1 MTRLL
6 DIEIQV
12 GRTGALT
19 PVAKLE
25 PVFVGGVTV
34 SNATLHN
41 EDEIRRKDLQIGD
54 TVIVRR
60 AGDVIPEV
68 VRRVSEQ
75 RLSTTRPFVMPI
87 ACPVCGSTVARE
99 PDGAVL
105 RCMGGLFCGAQ
116 RRQALR
122 HFAQRRAMD
131 IEGLG
136 EKIIDQL
143 VEHEL
148 VQTPA
153 DLYRLSTEV
162 LAPLFRAKN
171 PREESRAASNLVQ
184 AIAASREVR
193 LERFLFALGIRHV
206 GEEIARIL
214 ARAYGDLDP
223 IIQEDWTER
232 LDQKLAVQKENQRR
246 RQRSDPLLVVPLEG
260 IGSEI
265 IGSIGDFFAQPH
277 NLRVIDA
284 LRAGGVRWPVGTGT
298 KVGWQNIS
306 EESVGT
312 VEEEIKIPSGVCSGQ
327 TWVITGRLPTLSREE
342 AAERIRLAGGKVAGS
357 VSKRTDFVLAG
368 EEAGSK
374 LDRALELGV
383 PVIDEIDFLRRML
396 DG

>member
-1 MTRLL
+1 
-6 DIEIQV
+6 
-12 GRTGALT
+12 
-19 PVAKLE
+19 
-25 PVFVGGVTV
+25 
-34 SNATLHN
+34 
-41 EDEIRRKDLQIGD
+41 
-54 TVIVRR
+54 
-60 AGDVIPEV
+60 
-68 VRRVSEQ
+68 
-75 RLSTTRPFVMPI
+75 
-87 ACPVCGSTVARE
+87 
-99 PDGAVL
+99 VL

-148 VQTPA
+148 VETPA
-153 DLYRLSTEV
+153 DLYRLSAEV

-171 PREESRAASNLVQ
+171 PREESRAASNLIR

-214 ARAYGDLDP
+214 AQAYGDLDP
-223 IIQEDWTER
+223 IIQENWAER
-232 LDQKLAVQKENQRR
+232 LEHKLAVQKENHRR
-246 RQRSDPLLVVPLEG
+246 RQRLDPLLVVPLEG

-265 IGSIGDFFAQPH
+265 IRSIGDFFAQPH
-277 NLRVIDA
+277 NLRVIEA
-284 LRAGGVRWPVGTGT
+284 LRVSGVRWPVGLGT
-298 KVGWQNIS
+298 KVGWQDIS
-306 EESVGT
+306 DESAGVVGAGIET
-312 VEEEIKIPSGVCSGQ
+312 RSGACSGQ
-327 TWVITGRLPTLSREE
+327 TWVITGRLPSLSRED
-342 AAERIRLAGGKVAGS
+342 AADRIRLAGGKVAGS

-374 LDRALELGV
+374 LDRARELGV
-383 PVIDEIDFLRRML
+383 PVIGEFEFLRRML

>member
-1 MTRLL
+1 
-6 DIEIQV
+6 
-12 GRTGALT
+12 
-19 PVAKLE
+19 
-25 PVFVGGVTV
+25 
-34 SNATLHN
+34 
-41 EDEIRRKDLQIGD
+41 
-54 TVIVRR
+54 
-60 AGDVIPEV
+60 
-68 VRRVSEQ
+68 
-75 RLSTTRPFVMPI
+75 
-87 ACPVCGSTVARE
+87 
-99 PDGAVL
+99 
-105 RCMGGLFCGAQ
+105 
-116 RRQALR
+116 
-122 HFAQRRAMD
+122 MD

-143 VEHEL
+143 VDQEL

-171 PREESRAASNLVQ
+171 PGEESRAASNLVQ

-223 IIQEDWTER
+223 IIGENWAKR
-232 LDQKLAVQKENQRR
+232 LDQKLAVQKDNQRR
-246 RQRSDPLLVVPLEG
+246 RQRSEPLLVVPLEG
-260 IGSEI
+260 IGPEI

-284 LRAGGVRWPVGTGT
+284 LRAGGVRWPVGIGT
-298 KVGWQNIS
+298 TDGWRNIS
-306 EESVGT
+306 DGV
-312 VEEEIKIPSGVCSGQ
+312 VEPEGERIKISSGACSGQ
-327 TWVITGRLPTLSREE
+327 TWVITGRLPSLSRDA

-374 LDRALELGV
+374 LDRARELGV
-383 PVIDEIDFLRRML
+383 PVMDEIEFLRRML
-396 DG
+396 HG